1 LRSLFRSFFQGGFE
15 CSTHRLPEGGGLD
28 LLESTGHA
36 RHPLADYDAAARHG
50 LTTVRDGL
58 RWHLIEPR
66 PGEYDWSS
74 LLPQL
79 QAARMQGTQVI
90 WDLCH
95 YGYPDHIDP
104 FSPVF
109 PQRFARFA
117 AAAAAVIRNETP
129 DVPWFCP
136 VNEISYWSWAG
147 GDMALFGPA
156 ATERG
161 GELKRQLVRAAI
173 AAMDAIRT
181 VDGRAR
187 FVAVDPMIH
196 VTALDPA
203 EAPLAEAAT
212 LAQFEAWD
220 MLAGRV
226 CPELGGH
233 PDFLDVV
240 GVNYYPHNQWT
251 LHEGTLWQGQP
262 YYRPMRELLAG
273 VHARYARPVL
283 VAETGA
289 EGDARAP
296 WLRYV
301 CDEVIAAMQAGVEIE
316 GVCLYPITDYPG
328 WFDDRHCPTGL
339 FGSPDPSFLRPLDF
353 PLAHELAVQR
363 ARFADLIAPDL
374 PHHAAE
380 AASNF

>member
-1 LRSLFRSFFQGGFE
+1 MRSLFRSFFQGGFE

-95 YGYPDHIDP
+95 YGYPDHVDP

-117 AAAAAVIRNETP
+117 AAA
-129 DVPWFCP
+129 
-136 VNEISYWSWAG
+136 
-147 GDMALFGPA
+147 
-156 ATERG
+156 ERG

-196 VTALDPA
+196 VTALDAA

-251 LHEGTLWQGQP
+251 LHEGALWQGQP

-283 VAETGA
+283 VAET
-289 EGDARAP
+289 
-296 WLRYV
+296 
-301 CDEVIAAMQAGVEIE
+301 
-316 GVCLYPITDYPG
+316 
-328 WFDDRHCPTGL
+328 FDDRHCPTGL

-363 ARFADLIAPDL
+363 ARFADLIAPNL